1 MILVYFFTT
10 KDGDLLGFEISGHAE
25 IEEEGERENI
35 QCAAVS
41 SAVYMAVN
49 TITDVICA
57 NADVTEDDLGLMV
70 LRINLNEAYRCREIL
85 LGLKIHLLNLEE
97 QYPDRINV
105 NYTEV

>member
-10 KDGDLLGFEISGHAE
+10 KDGDLLGFEISGHAGT
-25 IEEEGERENI
+25 EEEGENI

-41 SAVYMAVN
+41 SAVYMAAN

-57 NADVTEDDLGLMV
+57 NADVSEDNSGSMTLK
-70 LRINLNEAYRCREIL
+70 INSNEAYRCREIL
-85 LGLKIHLLNLEE
+85 SGLKIHLLNLEE
-97 QYPDRINV
+97 QYPKRINV